1 MSSAAVHDGEE
12 SAASAASHEPGD
24 ATAFAKR
31 HATLIC
37 ALLLFVATLGLYARS
52 LRNDF
57 INYDD
62 PAYVTRN
69 LAVQRGLTW
78 RNVESVGMCATVLS
92 GATLRLLLV
101 LGWG

>member
-1 MSSAAVHDGEE
+1 MSSAAVHDGTK
-12 SAASAASHEPGD
+12 SAAYAASNEPD
-24 ATAFAKR
+24 DSTTFTKR

-78 RNVESVGMCATVLS
+78 SNVVWAFTSTSEANWHPLTWL
-92 GATLRLLLV
+92 
-101 LGWG
+101 